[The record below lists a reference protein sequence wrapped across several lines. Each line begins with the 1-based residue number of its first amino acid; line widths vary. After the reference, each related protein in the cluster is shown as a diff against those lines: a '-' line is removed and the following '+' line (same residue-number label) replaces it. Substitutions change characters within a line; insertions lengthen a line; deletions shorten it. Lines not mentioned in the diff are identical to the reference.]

1 MNTTQK
7 LIKGFA
13 ICLAVLIILSII
25 NGIVFLA
32 TSTIGFNN
40 DVNISETY
48 SSNIKNINIDV
59 GSTNMIIKKDDI
71 LSIDADNVS
80 KEFKIKEQGNTLSI
94 KEKKITI
101 FGNKKGSSIIITIP
115 ETLGDLNID
124 IGAGKLEISD
134 ITTDKFSLEQGAGKV
149 DITNLLSNK
158 KTTIEGGAGELN
170 ITNSKLQDLSLDLGA
185 GKFYFNGTLL
195 GKNEID
201 QGVGE
206 VILDLQNNDYKF
218 ETSKGLGSITINGVS
233 YKNDVKLGEG
243 QNIID
248 IDGGIGSISI
258 NTNK

>member
-7 LIKGFA
+7 VIKGFA

-40 DVNISETY
+40 DVNISEAY

-59 GSTNMIIKKDDI
+59 VSTNMIIKKGDI

-80 KEFKIKEQGNTLSI
+80 KKFKIKEQGNTLSI

-134 ITTDKFSLEQGAGKV
+134 ITTDKFSLDQGAGKV
-149 DITNLLSNK
+149 D
-158 KTTIEGGAGELN
+158 

-233 YKNDVKLGEG
+233 YKNDIKLGEG

>member
-7 LIKGFA
+7 VIKGFA

-40 DVNISETY
+40 DVNISEAY

-59 GSTNMIIKKDDI
+59 GSTNMIIKKGDI

-101 FGNKKGSSIIITIP
+101 FGNKKSSHTTITIP
-115 ETLGDLNID
+115 SSLNNLSID
-124 IGAGKLEISD
+124 IGAGKLELSD
-134 ITTDKFSLEQGAGKV
+134 ITSNNFSLNQGAGKV
-149 DITNLLSNK
+149 VITNLISNN
-158 KTTIEGGAGELN
+158 TTIDGGAGELH
-170 ITNSKLQDLSLDLGA
+170 ITSSKLQNLDLDLGA
-185 GKFYFNGTLL
+185 GKCYYNGILL
-195 GKNEID
+195 GNNKID

-206 VILDLQNNDYKF
+206 LILDLYREDYTIKA
-218 ETSKGLGSITINGVS
+218 SKGLGSITINGES
-233 YKNDVKLGEG
+233 YSKDVTVGEG
-243 QNIID
+243 INDIK
-248 IDGGIGSISI
+248 IDGGIGSIII